1 MGNLKLRLQ
10 RIRKVGKPHACEPF
24 SSVAKDPEFFGTEW
38 VSGGFQVLTRSVV
51 LDPPLILPP
60 SLPSAL
66 PILVPDL
73 FHVIADQGTLSP
85 ETLVFLDLE
94 TTGLSGGAGTTAFL
108 GALGRFV
115 PTQHTAKQNPGS
127 GLYQLQ
133 VDQYL
138 LLDYPGEPDFLAALL
153 RGWYVS
159 GKPRVLVSY
168 NGKCF
173 DLPLLKTRCL
183 MNQVP
188 LPRYYHADL
197 LHPARWLWKGC
208 LPDCSQGSIESR
220 IGLTRIRDL
229 PGALAPEIWFS
240 FLKSGEPQDL
250 LRVCEHNQRDILGLA
265 SIFTAL
271 THIAASPLGVVATYR
286 YNLENAALRWREAL
300 KQGKHPWEAAVQETG
315 SALLK
320 AAATQAY
327 PRAALVAA
335 LDLMEQGRY
344 EAGRNQLRE
353 LTKGRYPNTFKIAA
367 YRALALDAEWRLQD
381 IPGALAYVEAALS
394 LGELR
399 EPVSQA
405 FQHRRERLLGKKKDP
420 SCPV

>member
-1 MGNLKLRLQ
+1 
-10 RIRKVGKPHACEPF
+10 
-24 SSVAKDPEFFGTEW
+24 
-38 VSGGFQVLTRSVV
+38 VLTRSVV
-51 LDPPLILPP
+51 LDPPLSLPP

-73 FHVIADQGTLSP
+73 FQVMADQGPLSS
-85 ETLVFLDLE
+85 ETLLFLDLE
-94 TTGLSGGAGTTAFL
+94 TTGLSGGAGTVAFL

-115 PTQHTAKQNPGS
+115 PTHQNTKQDFGS
-127 GLYQLQ
+127 GLYRLQ

-153 RGWYVS
+153 RGLPGYGS
-159 GKPRVLVSY
+159 GNPGVLVSY

-183 MNQVP
+183 MNQMP

-220 IGLTRIRDL
+220 IGLTRTGDL

-240 FLKSGEPQDL
+240 FLKSGETQDL
-250 LRVCEHNQRDILGLA
+250 LRVCEHNQRDIVGLA

-271 THIAASPLGVVATYR
+271 THIAASPLGAAAKYG
-286 YNLENAALRWREAL
+286 YNLENAALRWRAAL
-300 KQGKHPWEAAVQETG
+300 KPGKHPWEAAVQETG
-315 SALLK
+315 MALLQ

-327 PRAALVAA
+327 PRAALAAA
-335 LDLMEQGRY
+335 LDLMDQGRY
-344 EAGRNQLRE
+344 EAGRKRLRE
-353 LTKGRYPNTFKIAA
+353 LTKGRHPDTFKAAA

-381 IPGALAYVEAALS
+381 IPGALAYVEAALN

-399 EPVSQA
+399 EPVIQA
-405 FQHRRERLLGKKKDP
+405 FRYRRERLLGKG
-420 SCPV
+420 